1 MLRWWRKSFH
11 IVIQMLWCGLRLSPS
26 CLSVVWHVV
35 QVRLT
40 SLECNFTQAVN
51 VDIQWC
57 VAHSR
62 ISQPRECGY
71 CIALLI
77 IMQMTSALCYWCH
90 GLSVTLVTHSYPAME
105 ILVYTKW
112 TLMSCNFRHHVYRW
126 WRSLL
131 AFDEVC
137 QAFALKGLRHQNFAV
152 KTALQDRFS

>member
-11 IVIQMLWCGLRLSPS
+11 IVIQMFWCGLRLSPS
-26 CLSVVWHVV
+26 CLSVVWHVL

-62 ISQPRECGY
+62 ISQPRDCGY
-71 CIALLI
+71 CIASLI

-90 GLSVTLVTHSYPAME
+90 GLSVMLVTHSYRAME

-112 TLMSCNFRHHVYRW
+112 TL
-126 WRSLL
+126 
-131 AFDEVC
+131 FDVMRFSAPVVPLVAITFSISWSMAGFC
-137 QAFALKGLRHQNFAV
+137 LKGPPTP
-152 KTALQDRFS
+152 KYCC